1 PVGFKFT
8 CNGAKLGLVTDLGT
22 PTNLVK
28 THMAGCHG
36 LIIESNHDSRMLM
49 EGPYPWDLKRRVRG
63 RKGHLSNDDAAK
75 LLSELAHG
83 DLKQVVLA
91 HLSEINNKPEL
102 ALSEVSSYLPHI
114 SGSFRLE
121 AASQDVPS
129 PVFRL

>member
-1 PVGFKFT
+1 M
-8 CNGAKLGLVTDLGT
+8 TDLGT

-28 THMAGCHG
+28 THMADCHG
-36 LIIESNHDSRMLM
+36 LILESNHDLQMLM

-63 RKGHLSNDDAAK
+63 RKGHLSNDDAGK

-91 HLSEINNKPEL
+91 HLSETNNRPEL
-102 ALSEVSSYLPHI
+102 ALSEVHSCLPHP
-114 SGSFRLE
+114 SGGFCLE